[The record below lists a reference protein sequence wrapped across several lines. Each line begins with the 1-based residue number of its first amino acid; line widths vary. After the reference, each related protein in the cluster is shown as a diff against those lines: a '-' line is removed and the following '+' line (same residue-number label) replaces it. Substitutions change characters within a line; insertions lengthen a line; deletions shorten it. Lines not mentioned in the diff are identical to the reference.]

1 MSVGGV
7 NNLSLQ
13 IQRDDSIA
21 QKPVIAA
28 TNKVGIFGGIQ
39 KQTGAGTQKSGSIFK
54 TGTSSDSAK
63 GNYDAS
69 VNKDNSLRGESESVS
84 AEKAAATK
92 FKTNLELKSTDN
104 LAAIDTLKS
113 NKSTVEQDRAA
124 LETKSSVLENAIS
137 ALDTNISLLTAKKVL
152 KATSASDILANA
164 QIDTQI
170 KNLQVTLEV
179 KKTEKA
185 QIALQIVAKKTTEAE
200 LEQKILAKQEEERQN
215 EAAISNEGI
224 VISSIENKLTAKQ
237 NELTVNKS
245 VTVEKE
251 SIFNKLNILVL
262 QGKSKADLNSSS
274 DSNKLS
280 LTA

>member
-21 QKPVIAA
+21 QKPVIAT
-28 TNKVGIFGGIQ
+28 TNKVGIFGGSQ
-39 KQTGAGTQKSGSIFK
+39 KQTGAVTQKSGSIFK

-69 VNKDNSLRGESESVS
+69 LNKDNALKGESESVS
-84 AEKAAATK
+84 AEKAAAAK
-92 FKTNLELKSTDN
+92 FKTNLEQKSTDA

-164 QIDTQI
+164 QIDAQI
-170 KNLQVTLEV
+170 KNLQATLEV

-215 EAAISNEGI
+215 EAAISNEGT

-262 QGKSKADLNSSS
+262 QGKAKADLNPSA